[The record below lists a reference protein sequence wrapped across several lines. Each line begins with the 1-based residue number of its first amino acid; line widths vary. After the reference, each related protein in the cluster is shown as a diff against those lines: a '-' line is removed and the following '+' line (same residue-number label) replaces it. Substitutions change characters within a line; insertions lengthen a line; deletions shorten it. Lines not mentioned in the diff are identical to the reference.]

1 MHPEDNLRTLG
12 LELPAAGAP
21 AGNYAT
27 AVRANDL
34 LFVSARAPAPIN
46 GSVPKGRIGREYSAV
61 EGHKLAQSACLD
73 LLAIVKQH
81 AGTLE
86 AVAQFVELQGFL
98 NADPAFEEHAQVL
111 DGASDL
117 LAKVFGSAGTHARS
131 VVGVSSL
138 RKGLPLTLRAV
149 VQLKTSDA

>member
-1 MHPEDNLRTLG
+1 MQPEDNLRALG
-12 LELPAAGAP
+12 LELPGTGSP

-34 LFVSARAPAPIN
+34 LFVSARAPTSIN
-46 GSVPKGRIGREYSAV
+46 GLQPKGRIGQEYTAD
-61 EGHKLAQSACLD
+61 EGYQLARSACLD
-73 LLAIVKQH
+73 LLAIVKHH
-81 AGTLE
+81 AGSLG

-98 NADPAFEEHAQVL
+98 NADPAFEEHARVL

-117 LAKVFGSAGTHARS
+117 IASVFGSAGVHARS

-149 VQLKTSDA
+149 VQIKAK

>member
-1 MHPEDNLRTLG
+1 MTPDQELRRLG
-12 LELPAAGAP
+12 LQLPEAGPP

-34 LFVSARAPAPIN
+34 LFISARSPAAHD
-46 GSVPKGRIGREYSAV
+46 GQGPKGRIGCEYSADRGY
-61 EGHKLAQSACLD
+61 ELARSACVE
-73 LLAIVKQH
+73 LLAVIRAH
-81 AGTLE
+81 AGSLD

-98 NADPAFEEHAQVL
+98 NADPAFEDHARVL

-117 LAKVFGSAGTHARS
+117 LAEVFGPAGRHARS

-149 VQLKTSDA
+149 VQLKRA

>member
-1 MHPEDNLRTLG
+1 MHPEDNLLALG
-12 LELPAAGAP
+12 LKLPAPSSP

-46 GSVPKGRIGREYSAV
+46 GALPKGRIGSEYSADD
-61 EGHKLAQSACLD
+61 GYRLAQSACLD

-81 AGTLE
+81 TGTLE

-98 NADPAFEEHAQVL
+98 NADPAFEEHARVL

-117 LAKVFGSAGTHARS
+117 LAKVFGSAGIHARS

-138 RKGLPLTLRAV
+138 RKGVPLTLRAV
-149 VQLKTSDA
+149 LQLKAK

>member
-1 MHPEDNLRTLG
+1 MHPEDNLRALG
-12 LELPAAGAP
+12 LELPVPGSP

-34 LFVSARAPAPIN
+34 LFISARAPA
-46 GSVPKGRIGREYSAV
+46 SVHGALPKGCIGREYSAD
-61 EGHKLAQSACLD
+61 EGYKLAQSACLD

-81 AGTLE
+81 TGTLE

-98 NADPAFEEHAQVL
+98 NADPAFEEHARVL

-117 LAKVFGSAGTHARS
+117 LAKVFGSAGVHARS

-138 RKGLPLTLRAV
+138 RKGVPLTLRAV
-149 VQLKTSDA
+149 VQLKAK